1 MAASTPEPKIKKAQV
16 QLGAAGFGIVFLL
29 VGIAGF
35 IPGITTHYMHLQVA
49 GNGSTSKLIGLFQV
63 SVLHNLVHL
72 AYGLAG
78 LALAKTP
85 LRARNY
91 LFYGGIVYGVLFM
104 YGIVIEYNS
113 RLNFVPFNG
122 ADDVLHFGLA
132 VAMMAASVVLD
143 RGPGWRTTIEQGR
156 AEI

>member
-1 MAASTPEPKIKKAQV
+1 MAAVTPGPKTKRAQIQV
-16 QLGAAGFGIVFLL
+16 GAAGFGVVFIL

-35 IPGITTHYMHLQVA
+35 IPGITTHYMGMQVA

-72 AYGLAG
+72 AFGVAG
-78 LALAKTP
+78 LALAATP

-91 LFYGGIVYGVLFM
+91 LLYGGFVYGVFFF
-104 YGIVIEYNS
+104 YGVVIEYNS
-113 RLNFVPFNG
+113 RLNFIPVNG

-132 VAMMAASVVLD
+132 AVMILASIVLD
-143 RGPGWRTTIEQGR
+143 RGPGWRETIEQGR
-156 AEI
+156 AEV